1 MKQSKEN
8 IEIAFI
14 RARALD
20 DLANTSD
27 EEIRN
32 EYREAGQDMAA
43 VAKQTLDTLRD
54 VVAAG
59 MRAKLASAK
68 AVSKASAASQQPTN
82 WVRPAMERLKKIVA
96 EAFLR
101 EPKVA
106 MAFREGKKQTDEDLA
121 TVYDDLVRMG
131 IIKPEDHGN

>member
-1 MKQSKEN
+1 MKQSRESKE
-8 IEIAFI
+8 IGFI
-14 RARALD
+14 RARALE

-32 EYREAGQDMAA
+32 EYREAGQDMTA
-43 VAKQTLDTLRD
+43 VAKQTHNKLRD
-54 VVAAG
+54 VVAAS
-59 MRAKLASAK
+59 MRARLASAK
-68 AVSKASAASQQPTN
+68 ATVKASAASQLASR
-82 WVRPAMERLKKIVA
+82 VRPAMERLKAIVD

-106 MAFREGKKQTDEDLA
+106 MAFRDGKKQTDEDLA

-131 IIKPEDHGN
+131 VIKPEDHGD

>member
-1 MKQSKEN
+1 MKQSRESKE
-8 IEIAFI
+8 IGFI
-14 RARALD
+14 RARALE

-32 EYREAGQDMAA
+32 EYQEAGQDMAA
-43 VAKQTLDTLRD
+43 VAKQTHDKLRD
-54 VVAAG
+54 VVAAS
-59 MRAKLASAK
+59 MRARLASAK
-68 AVSKASAASQQPTN
+68 ATVKVSAASQPASR
-82 WVRPAMERLKKIVA
+82 VRPAMERLKAIVA

-106 MAFREGKKQTDEDLA
+106 MAFRDGKKQTDEDLA

-131 IIKPEDHGN
+131 VIKPEDHGN

>member
-1 MKQSKEN
+1 MKQSKESR
-8 IEIAFI
+8 EISFI
-14 RARALD
+14 RARMLE

-32 EYREAGQDMAA
+32 EFREAGQDLAT
-43 VAKQTLDTLRD
+43 VAMQTHEVLRD
-54 VVAAG
+54 AVAAG

-68 AVSKASAASQQPTN
+68 VAAKASSAN
-82 WVRPAMERLKKIVA
+82 RPANWGRPTMERLKELVA
-96 EAFLR
+96 EAFTR

-106 MAFREGKKQTDEDLA
+106 MAFRDGKKQTDEDLT

-131 IIKPEDHGN
+131 VIKPEDHGG

>member
-1 MKQSKEN
+1 MKQSKEK

-43 VAKQTLDTLRD
+43 VAKQTHDMLRD

-68 AVSKASAASQQPTN
+68 AATKTSSASRPTN
-82 WVRPAMERLKKIVA
+82 RVRPAMERLKEIVA
-96 EAFLR
+96 EAFMR

-106 MAFREGKKQTDEDLA
+106 MAFRDGKKQTDEDLA

-131 IIKPEDHGN
+131 IIKPEDHGD

>member
-1 MKQSKEN
+1 MMQSKESR
-8 IEIAFI
+8 EIGFI

-32 EYREAGQDMAA
+32 EYLEAGQDLAA
-43 VAKQTLDTLRD
+43 VAKQTHDTLLA

-68 AVSKASAASQQPTN
+68 AATKTSSASRSTN
-82 WVRPAMERLKKIVA
+82 RGRPAIERLKEILA
-96 EAFLR
+96 ETFMR

-106 MAFREGKKQTDEDLA
+106 MAFRDGKKQTDEDLV

-131 IIKPEDHGN
+131 IIKPEEHGD

>member
-1 MKQSKEN
+1 MKQSKE
-8 IEIAFI
+8 IKEIGFI

-27 EEIRN
+27 EEVRN

-43 VAKQTLDTLRD
+43 IAKQTHDSLRD
-54 VVAAG
+54 VVAAT
-59 MRAKLASAK
+59 MRAKLASTK
-68 AVSKASAASQQPTN
+68 AATTASSARKSTSRA
-82 WVRPAMERLKKIVA
+82 RPAMERLKEILA
-96 EAFLR
+96 ETFMR

-106 MAFREGKKQTDEDLA
+106 MAFRDGKKQTDEDLA

-131 IIKPEDHGN
+131 VIKPEDHGV

>member
-1 MKQSKEN
+1 MKQSKESK
-8 IEIAFI
+8 EIGFI

-43 VAKQTLDTLRD
+43 IAKQTLDTLRD
-54 VVAAG
+54 VVAVG

-68 AVSKASAASQQPTN
+68 AATTNPKSPWRFGTARNRPT
-82 WVRPAMERLKKIVA
+82 K
-96 EAFLR
+96 
-101 EPKVA
+101 
-106 MAFREGKKQTDEDLA
+106 T
-121 TVYDDLVRMG
+121 
-131 IIKPEDHGN
+131 

>member
-1 MKQSKEN
+1 MKQSKESK
-8 IEIAFI
+8 EIGFI
-14 RARALD
+14 RARVLD

-32 EYREAGQDMAA
+32 EYREAGQDLAA
-43 VAKQTLDTLRD
+43 VAKQTHDTLRD

-68 AVSKASAASQQPTN
+68 AATKASAASQPTN
-82 WVRPAMERLKKIVA
+82 PVRPAMERLKKIVA
-96 EAFLR
+96 EAFVR

-106 MAFREGKKQTDEDLA
+106 MAFRDGKKQTDEDLA
-121 TVYDDLVRMG
+121 TVYDDLMRMG
-131 IIKPEDHGN
+131 IIKPEDHGD

>member
-1 MKQSKEN
+1 MKQSKESK
-8 IEIAFI
+8 EISFI
-14 RARALD
+14 RTKALE

-43 VAKQTLDTLRD
+43 VAKQTHDKLRD

-68 AVSKASAASQQPTN
+68 AATKASTAGQPAN
-82 WVRPAMERLKKIVA
+82 RVRPVMARLKEIVA

-106 MAFREGKKQTDEDLA
+106 MAFRDGKKQTDEDLA

-131 IIKPEDHGN
+131 IIKPEDHGD

>member
-1 MKQSKEN
+1 MKQSKE
-8 IEIAFI
+8 IKEIGFI

-27 EEIRN
+27 EEVRN

-43 VAKQTLDTLRD
+43 IAKQTHDSLRD
-54 VVAAG
+54 VVAAT
-59 MRAKLASAK
+59 MRAKLASTK
-68 AVSKASAASQQPTN
+68 AATTASSARKSTRRA
-82 WVRPAMERLKKIVA
+82 RPAMERLKEILA
-96 EAFLR
+96 ETFMR

-106 MAFREGKKQTDEDLA
+106 MAFRDGKKQTDEDLA

-131 IIKPEDHGN
+131 VIKPEDHGV

>member
-1 MKQSKEN
+1 MKQSRESKE
-8 IEIAFI
+8 IGFI
-14 RARALD
+14 RARALE

-43 VAKQTLDTLRD
+43 VARQTHDKLRD
-54 VVAAG
+54 VVAAS
-59 MRAKLASAK
+59 MRARLASAK
-68 AVSKASAASQQPTN
+68 ATVKASAASQPASR
-82 WVRPAMERLKKIVA
+82 VRPVMERLKAIVA

-106 MAFREGKKQTDEDLA
+106 MAFRDGKKQTDEDLA

-131 IIKPEDHGN
+131 VIKPEDHGD

>member
-1 MKQSKEN
+1 MRQSKESK
-8 IEIAFI
+8 EIGFI
-14 RARALD
+14 RAMALD
-20 DLANTSD
+20 DLAKTSD

-32 EYREAGQDMAA
+32 EYREVGQNMAA
-43 VAKQTLDTLRD
+43 VAKQTHDKLRD

-68 AVSKASAASQQPTN
+68 AVTKASSAGQPAN
-82 WVRPAMERLKKIVA
+82 WVRPAIERLKEIVA

-106 MAFREGKKQTDEDLA
+106 MAFRDGKKQTDEDLA

-131 IIKPEDHGN
+131 IIKPEDHGY

>member
-1 MKQSKEN
+1 MKQSKESR
-8 IEIAFI
+8 EIDFI

-32 EYREAGQDMAA
+32 EYREAGQDLAA
-43 VAKQTLDTLRD
+43 VAKQTHDMLRD
-54 VVAAG
+54 VVAAC
-59 MRAKLASAK
+59 MRTKLTSAK
-68 AVSKASAASQQPTN
+68 VATKVSSASRPTN
-82 WVRPAMERLKKIVA
+82 WVRPTMDRLKEIVA
-96 EAFLR
+96 EAFMR

-106 MAFREGKKQTDEDLA
+106 MAFRDGKKQTDEDLA

-131 IIKPEDHGN
+131 VIKPEDHGD

>member
-1 MKQSKEN
+1 MRQSKEN
-8 IEIAFI
+8 REIGFI
-14 RARALD
+14 RAKALD
-20 DLANTSD
+20 DLAATSD

-43 VAKQTLDTLRD
+43 AAMQTHDTLRD

-68 AVSKASAASQQPTN
+68 AATKASAATRPINRARPT
-82 WVRPAMERLKKIVA
+82 MERLKEIVA
-96 EAFLR
+96 ETFMR
-101 EPKVA
+101 EPRVA
-106 MAFREGKKQTDEDLA
+106 MAFRDGKKQTDEDLA

-131 IIKPEDHGN
+131 IVKPEDHGD

>member
-1 MKQSKEN
+1 MKQSKESR
-8 IEIAFI
+8 EIGFI

-32 EYREAGQDMAA
+32 EYREAGQNLPA
-43 VAKQTLDTLRD
+43 VAKQTHEMLRG
-54 VVAAG
+54 VVAAC
-59 MRAKLASAK
+59 MRTKLASAK
-68 AVSKASAASQQPTN
+68 AANKVSSASRPTN
-82 WVRPAMERLKKIVA
+82 WVRPTMDRLKEIVA
-96 EAFLR
+96 EAFMR

-106 MAFREGKKQTDEDLA
+106 MAFRDGKKQTDEDLA

-131 IIKPEDHGN
+131 IIKPEDHGD

>member
-1 MKQSKEN
+1 MRQSKEGR
-8 IEIAFI
+8 EIGFI
-14 RARALD
+14 RARTLE
-20 DLANTSD
+20 DLAATSD

-43 VAKQTLDTLRD
+43 VSMQTRDKLRD

-68 AVSKASAASQQPTN
+68 AATKASAATRPIN
-82 WVRPAMERLKKIVA
+82 WVRPTMDRLKEIVA
-96 EAFLR
+96 ETFTR
-101 EPKVA
+101 EPRVA
-106 MAFREGKKQTDEDLA
+106 MAFRDGKKQTDEDLA

-131 IIKPEDHGN
+131 IIKPEDHGD

>member
-1 MKQSKEN
+1 MKQSKESK
-8 IEIAFI
+8 EIGFI

-59 MRAKLASAK
+59 MRAKLASAR
-68 AVSKASAASQQPTN
+68 ASTAASSASRPTN
-82 WVRPAMERLKKIVA
+82 RVRPTMARLKEIVA
-96 EAFLR
+96 ETFMR

-106 MAFREGKKQTDEDLA
+106 MAFRDGKKQTDEDLA

-131 IIKPEDHGN
+131 IIKPEEHGD